1 MKFKKPNSRQ
11 LSWIATIS
19 AFLSPFILRMIG
31 FYDPPDTDR
40 YVCGLY
46 ILIPLFYT
54 FLIVSILGVVGL
66 ASGIIYYRHCPGQ
79 KTLRHKI
86 ELIAHFIP
94 LALVAAF
101 IVMIFVG

>member
-19 AFLSPFILRMIG
+19 AVLSPLVLYLIG
-31 FYDPPDTDR
+31 FYDPPDVDG

-46 ILIPLFYT
+46 ILGPLFMT
-54 FLIVSILGVVGL
+54 FFLVGVLGVIGL
-66 ASGIIYYRHCPGQ
+66 LAGIKNYRNRPGQ
-79 KTLRHKI
+79 KTLPHKV
-86 ELIAHFIP
+86 ELLAHFIP